1 MEKKRIWFL
10 VCAGFLAAYFL
21 IMAGVTIYLSFRYEK
36 QAVDREEDFWMEVSA
51 ALAAA
56 EGLGDT
62 GEAYL
67 NRLQLE
73 NQLLDSRVQTTL
85 CAGEKPSQ
93 QLQAVFFDQE
103 GEVYAKAAE
112 NGLLSQNELFGPI
125 FPTVSGENEKPVFWD
140 LRMPVEEMEKV
151 GTYVEQ
157 NFAHSGIDHP
167 YEISGMAE
175 EKILESGQ
183 SVYWL
188 TEVTVRKN
196 TWVPCTEEEMKHY
209 TAGAGRTGT
218 GIAEFYGLEKQEE
231 VYSWKQEEAF
241 PVKAETGSSSAGLT
255 NMEYYFML
263 RLRKDDYRDSTEFDA
278 MMKERSQDDFL
289 QGAEIPS
296 MIQDGTL
303 DTSAGMAQMSRGF
316 FRRQSY
322 AVSRV
327 EYLGT
332 PYYLYISSVR
342 YPLWEAVRNLKV
354 LYLYSI
360 AITAAAALFC
370 GVWMVRM
377 QNKRQRL
384 EDDRKQFTNLLAHE
398 LKTPLAIIEN
408 FSENALEEENAGKR
422 QHYLEQIV
430 SQTGQADEIIRRIVI
445 LSELENEKLPVL
457 ESRLDIRELY
467 QKERDRFLPAI
478 EEKGLVLSEEISS
491 CILPVNERLFSQVI
505 GNLLSNA
512 VSYTPAGGEIRVNLT
527 SDHFCV
533 ENTGSHLSEEEQK
546 HLFDRYYH
554 GKDRGEEKGHLGIGL
569 YLVKEIAKRYHMNIK
584 ASNVPCGVRFE
595 LQFRCRQ

>member
-1 MEKKRIWFL
+1 MNKKRIWIL
-10 VCAGFLAAYFL
+10 VCAGFLAAYL
-21 IMAGVTIYLSFRYEK
+21 MIMAGVTIYLSFRYEK
-36 QAVDREEDFWMEVSA
+36 QAVDREDDFWMEVSA
-51 ALAAA
+51 ALAEA
-56 EGLGDT
+56 EEMGDT
-62 GEAYL
+62 GVAYL

-93 QLQAVFFDQE
+93 QLQAVFFDQK

-112 NGLLSQNELFGPI
+112 NGLLSPNELYKLSLS
-125 FPTVSGENEKPVFWD
+125 TNSTEEKPAFWD
-140 LRMPVEEMEKV
+140 LRMPIEEMEKV
-151 GTYVEQ
+151 GSYAGQ
-157 NFAHSGIDHP
+157 NLNHSGIDLP
-167 YEISGMAE
+167 YEISCAAE

-183 SVYWL
+183 TVWWL

-196 TWVPCTEEEMKHY
+196 TWIPCTKEEMQNY
-209 TAGAGRTGT
+209 PASASRTGT
-218 GIAEFYGLEKQEE
+218 GVTEFFGLEKQEE
-231 VYSWKQEEAF
+231 VYSWKQEEPF
-241 PVKAETGSSSAGLT
+241 PMEAETGISTTRLNAV
-255 NMEYYFML
+255 EYDFML
-263 RLRKDDYRDSTEFDA
+263 RLRKDDYRDSTDFDA

-303 DTSAGMAQMSRGF
+303 DTAAGMAQMSRGWF
-316 FRRQSY
+316 CRRSY

-327 EYLGT
+327 EYLGM

-377 QNKRQRL
+377 RNKSQRL
-384 EDDRKQFTNLLAHE
+384 SDDRKQFTNLLAHE

-430 SQTGQADEIIRRIVI
+430 SQTGQADEIIRKIVI

-467 QKERDRFLPAI
+467 RKERDRFLPVI
-478 EEKGLVLSEEISS
+478 EEKGLMLSEELSS

-512 VSYTPAGGEIRVNLT
+512 VSYTPSGGEIRVNLT

-546 HLFDRYYH
+546 HLFDLYYH

-569 YLVKEIAKRYHMNIK
+569 YLVREIAKRYRMRIK
-584 ASNVPCGVRFE
+584 ASNLSCGVRFE
-595 LQFRCRQ
+595 LRFRCRQ